1 MYSLDSCRYAL
12 GYMPD
17 KTDVLV
23 WILILKDRIE
33 VGKKKKKRRE
43 RMKGR
48 VGDQA
53 DMENDTYSRQ

>member
-1 MYSLDSCRYAL
+1 
-12 GYMPD
+12 MPD